1 MLPDVTKLK
10 KNKHIWV
17 LRENPGGYA
26 HVRTSRPRPPPTR
39 KEIAALFNVI
49 SIVASQDPVGPSHA
63 FPSLE

>member
-1 MLPDVTKLK
+1 M
-10 KNKHIWV
+10 
-17 LRENPGGYA
+17 
-26 HVRTSRPRPPPTR
+26 RTSRPRPPPTR